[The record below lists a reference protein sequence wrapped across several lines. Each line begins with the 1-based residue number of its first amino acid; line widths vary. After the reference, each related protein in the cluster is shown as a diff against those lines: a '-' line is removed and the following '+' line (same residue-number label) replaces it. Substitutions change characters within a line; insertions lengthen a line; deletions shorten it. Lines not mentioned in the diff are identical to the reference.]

1 MYTAY
6 IYRYGKIS
14 NLKKAIKYWKNKV
27 NSNVLCVNPKH
38 IKHLEQLNIVLNERV
53 KNESK

>member
-1 MYTAY
+1 MYTAS

-38 IKHLEQLNIVLNERV
+38 IKHLEQLNIILNERV
-53 KNESK
+53 KSESK